1 MWRNRI
7 EQTVIGL
14 CVKPS
19 EARADVGKAWAEA
32 VAEDANSTDTRSLW
46 APVSVRVKDKLRYL

>member
-32 VAEDANSTDTRSLW
+32 VRGREQHGHQVAVGAG
-46 APVSVRVKDKLRYL
+46 VRPGQG